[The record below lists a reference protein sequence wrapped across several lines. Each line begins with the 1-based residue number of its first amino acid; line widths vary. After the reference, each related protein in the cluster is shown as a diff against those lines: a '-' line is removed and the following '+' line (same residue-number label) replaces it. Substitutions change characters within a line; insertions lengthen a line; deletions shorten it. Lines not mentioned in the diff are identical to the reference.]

1 MITIVLVLPHMSERS
16 SKFVKANS
24 ACTRGGSH

>member
-1 MITIVLVLPHMSERS
+1 MITIVLVLPHINVRS

-24 ACTRGGSH
+24 ASTREGSR